1 MSNANNI
8 PPIPQDPIAENF
20 KWRDWFKNLGT
31 YIQVAQTGGSPWTI
45 AQGGTGASTAAGARV
60 NLGLGD
66 MALQNSNNVTITGGT
81 ISDTDNLNPYIEVY
95 DRSAS
100 ISLTSTPTLLIP
112 ASTGS
117 SHGITYNNTTGVF
130 TYQHANNLALA
141 LVVNAVANAANQFV
155 YIYAEKNTGSGWNVI
170 ANSGKYYEL
179 VNNTHT
185 QIVYSQA
192 VYRQAGEQT
201 RYWIYSND
209 GHTSLVTDTLPG
221 VTPTVY
227 VPAIRIQYS

>member
-1 MSNANNI
+1 MAIKISGVTVL
-8 PPIPQDPIAENF
+8 D
-20 KWRDWFKNLGT
+20 
-31 YIQVAQTGGSPWTI
+31 YGG
-45 AQGGTGASTAAGARV
+45 G
-60 NLGLGD
+60 
-66 MALQNSNNVTITGGT
+66 
-81 ISDTDNLNPYIEVY
+81 
-95 DRSAS
+95 
-100 ISLTSTPTLLIP
+100 SLTSNFAGGYQALVNNTTGTYNSAYGFQSLLTNTTGIQNSGFGYQSLYFNTIGTFNSGFAFQTL
-112 ASTGS
+112 
-117 SHGITYNNTTGVF
+117 YNNTTGVF

-141 LVVNAVANAANQFV
+141 LVVNAVAIAANQFV

-179 VNNTHT
+179 VNGAHT

-221 VTPTVY
+221 ITSTVY